1 MAIEIEELYKR
12 YGKKMALDGISLS
25 VEEGL
30 FGLMGQNGAGKTT
43 LLRILATLIP
53 KSYGNVSINGIPIS
67 DVKRIRSI
75 IGYLPQ
81 EFSFY
86 PGMTVLDTMYYF
98 GALSDK
104 GNGYKKTVP
113 ELLEMVNL
121 ADKAD
126 AKVNKLSGGMKRRL
140 GMAVTMISDPMVY
153 LIDEPTAGLDPEE
166 RVRFRRL
173 ICDLAEKKTVIL
185 STHII
190 EDIEDT
196 CERMAIL
203 HTGNIC
209 YDGTV
214 DDALASMDGKVWEMV
229 VDRSFDES
237 EISRAGGIITART
250 KSKDNYCLRILSETK
265 PDESAH
271 NISPRLEDS
280 FVWKCKNF
288 EMQEL
293 EEETE

>member
-30 FGLMGQNGAGKTT
+30 FGLLGQNGAGKTT

-113 ELLEMVNL
+113 DLLEMVNL

-214 DDALASMDGKVWEMV
+214 DDALVSMDGKVWEMV

-250 KSKDNYCLRILSETK
+250 KSKENYCLRILSETE
-265 PDESAH
+265 PDESAQ
-271 NISPRLEDS
+271 NISPRLEDA

-293 EEETE
+293 EEE

>member
-30 FGLMGQNGAGKTT
+30 FGLLGQNGAGKTT

-113 ELLEMVNL
+113 DLLEMVNL

-126 AKVNKLSGGMKRRL
+126 VKVNKLSGGMKRRL

-265 PDESAH
+265 PDESAQ

-293 EEETE
+293 EEE